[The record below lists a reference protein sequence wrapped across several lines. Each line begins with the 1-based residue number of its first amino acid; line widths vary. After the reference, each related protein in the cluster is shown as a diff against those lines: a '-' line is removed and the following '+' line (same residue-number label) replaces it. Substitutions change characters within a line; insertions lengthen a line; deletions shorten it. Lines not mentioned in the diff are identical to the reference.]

1 MDRITSAA
9 ILAALESL
17 AEQIRACEARIGY
30 LAAHRL
36 TPTGDDAFAEALR
49 LLNHESAE
57 TDSEEL
63 ARQRARL
70 QELIRSQRA
79 MSAELER
86 VQVRERLAISRQE
99 APRRIAARLAVL
111 EAASK
116 LADALAAADAV
127 GLSIC
132 QKGGMADTITEFMG
146 LEARH
151 IREQV
156 ARERAD
162 LADDGRQ
169 SPPAKPVPRPARS
182 ATTLR
187 DAFDGEPGIVA

>member
-9 ILAALESL
+9 IVAALESL

-30 LAAHRL
+30 LTAHRL
-36 TPTGDDAFAEALR
+36 PTGDDAFAEALR
-49 LLNHESAE
+49 LLNPENAE

-86 VQVRERLAISRQE
+86 VRVRERLAISRQE
-99 APRRIAARLAVL
+99 APRRAAARLAVL

-132 QKGGMADTITEFMG
+132 QKGGQADTITEFLG

-156 ARERAD
+156 ACERAG
-162 LADDGRQ
+162 LADEGRQ
-169 SPPAKPVPRPARS
+169 SPPVKPVTRPARS

-187 DAFDGEPGIVA
+187 DALDGEPGIVG